1 MRAFD
6 TNILL
11 RLIVRDDA
19 DQVAKAEALLDESFL
34 LLPTVI
40 LETVWALGS
49 IYELP
54 RDRIVL
60 GIRQMLGHVNATA
73 LSGDVVGWALD
84 RYELGGDFADMLHVA
99 FAGATE
105 ASVFATFDRRVAR
118 YVNQPEI
125 QISTL

>member
-6 TNILL
+6 TNIVL
-11 RLIVRDDA
+11 RLIIRDDA
-19 DQVAKAEALLDESFL
+19 DQVAKAEALLDEPFL

-49 IYELP
+49 IYGLS
-54 RDRIVL
+54 RVRIVR

-73 LSGDVVGWALD
+73 VSGDVLGWALD

-105 ASVFATFDRRVAR
+105 ATEFATFDRRVAR

-125 QISTL
+125 QVLML